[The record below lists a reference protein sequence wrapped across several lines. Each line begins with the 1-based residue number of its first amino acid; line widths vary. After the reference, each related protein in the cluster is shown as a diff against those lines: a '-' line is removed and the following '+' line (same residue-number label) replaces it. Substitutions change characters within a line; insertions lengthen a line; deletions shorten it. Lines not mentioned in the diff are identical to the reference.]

1 MEFIKK
7 NQFDQK
13 LDLIVVFLNI
23 YIKYKLKIFITYSS
37 IQIIYNV
44 IFILGINI
52 KRFDIFLKKTQFKQI
67 VTFIH

>member
-13 LDLIVVFLNI
+13 LGLIVVFLNI